1 MSNWAKE
8 YCYEKAARPDSP
20 IYYSLRY
27 LNSAERDVVVAVHAF
42 YREIEGV
49 VFECQ
54 DHDLAVAKFNWWRS
68 EVAKIATDTPD
79 HPVTVF
85 LQNTLSLDESVL
97 EKLFSIIDAIQ
108 HDSIPA
114 SFSTFEDI
122 VIHFMRTAGVR
133 ELLINEQLKID
144 KAISSEIIYQ
154 LMLVVELVD
163 YIQHLRRYVRRDFIY
178 FPADELLQFHVT
190 PADLCELKTT
200 TEIKNLLRYQ
210 AEKVERAYKDACAG
224 MTRQMRE
231 ELSQL
236 LIRCEIARAT
246 MRAIQAGDF
255 CVLENL
261 IGLTPLRFW
270 WIAWRT

>member
-1 MSNWAKE
+1 MSNWARE

-20 IYYSLRY
+20 TYYSLRY

-54 DHDLAVAKFNWWRS
+54 DHDLAIAKFNWWRS
-68 EVAKIATDTPD
+68 EVAKISSDKPD
-79 HPVTVF
+79 HPVTLF
-85 LQNTLSLDESVL
+85 LQATLSTGESAL

-114 SFSTFEDI
+114 SFATFEDV
-122 VIHFMRTAGVR
+122 VIHFMRTAGMR
-133 ELLINEQLKID
+133 ELLINDELKTD
-144 KAISSEIIYQ
+144 KTISSEIIYQ

-163 YIQHLRRYVRRDFIY
+163 YIQHLRRYLRRDFIY
-178 FPADELLQFHVT
+178 FPSDELLKFHLT

-200 TEIKNLLRYQ
+200 PTIKNLLHYQ
-210 AEKVERAYKDACAG
+210 AEKVERAYKEACDSL
-224 MTRQMRE
+224 TRHQRE
-231 ELSQL
+231 QLSQL

-246 MRAIQAGDF
+246 LRAIQASDY

-261 IGLTPLRFW
+261 IRLTPLRFW
-270 WIAWRT
+270 WIAWRA